1 MGWATAANVLA
12 LTGKS
17 VTDAVVLEA
26 SAVIDIY
33 ANRTQEASAGMSPRD
48 LGWLQRACS
57 FQAAWM
63 PSQPGFHQRNAVAQI
78 TQDGLQIIYDKE
90 WQISLAPLAAR
101 ALKNLSWKAT
111 KTVRMVSVRTPMGYA
126 GDFADEASDPYSTW
140 EPFSIGTPRAV
151 EC

>member
-1 MGWATAANVLA
+1 MGWATAANVLS
-12 LTGKS
+12 LTGKT
-17 VTDAVVLEA
+17 VTDQVVLEA

-33 ANRTQEASAGMSPRD
+33 ANRTQEASAGMTARD
-48 LGWLQRACS
+48 LGWLQRACA

-63 PSQPGFHQRNAVAQI
+63 PTQPGFHQRNAVAQI

-101 ALKNLSWKAT
+101 TLKNLSWKASR
-111 KTVRMVSVRTPMGYA
+111 TVAVPHLTIPMG
-126 GDFADEASDPYSTW
+126 EAANFLNEQSDWYTDW
-140 EPFSIGTPRAV
+140 RVQGQV